1 MGGKPSKPPPP
12 PPLPSP
18 AEIRAALERVGREA
32 QRIAEEAAAKA
43 KAETIRLAEEAK
55 RIAEETARKAKEE
68 AIRIAEEA
76 KRIAEQAARELE
88 AQANSVKDTLGTITT
103 LESKFRSVPQELIN
117 VGYKVKDVNTKLE
130 QQFNEMYTSL
140 RGFSNELD
148 NASNVFKSI
157 PATFE
162 NKLHLN
168 IKI

>member
-1 MGGKPSKPPPP
+1 MGGKPSKPAPP

-18 AEIRAALERVGREA
+18 EQVGNAFVGLGADIKRVSEVVVDNTK
-32 QRIAEEAAAKA
+32 RIAEEAAAKA
-43 KAETIRLAEEAK
+43 EAEAIRLAEETK
-55 RIAEETARKAKEE
+55 RIAEET
-68 AIRIAEEA
+68 
-76 KRIAEQAARELE
+76 ARELE
-88 AQANSVKDTLGTITT
+88 AQANSVKDTLGSIST

-117 VGYKVKDVNTKLE
+117 VGYKVTDVNTKLE
-130 QQFNEMYTSL
+130 KQFNEIYTSL

-157 PATFE
+157 PSTFE

>member
-1 MGGKPSKPPPP
+1 MGGKPSKPK
-12 PPLPSP
+12 PLPSP
-18 AEIRAALERVGREA
+18 AQVRNAFVGLGADIKRVSEVA
-32 QRIAEEAAAKA
+32 VDNTKRIAEEAA
-43 KAETIRLAEEAK
+43 
-55 RIAEETARKAKEE
+55 RKATEE
-68 AIRIAEEA
+68 AIKFAAEAERIAKEA
-76 KRIAEQAARELE
+76 VRELE
-88 AQANSVKDTLGTITT
+88 AQANSVKDTLDTIST

-130 QQFNEMYTSL
+130 QQFNEIYTSL

-148 NASNVFKSI
+148 NANNVFKSI